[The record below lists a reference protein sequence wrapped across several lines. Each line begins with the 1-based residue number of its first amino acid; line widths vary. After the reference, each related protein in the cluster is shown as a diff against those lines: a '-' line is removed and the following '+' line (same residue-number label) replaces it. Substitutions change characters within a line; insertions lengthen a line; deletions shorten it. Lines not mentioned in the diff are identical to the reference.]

1 MRKILVLMGLPASGK
16 SSFAA
21 KFIADNP
28 SYRRVNKDSIRE
40 MINFSAWTRN
50 GDNLVQSIRDAV
62 IHEILTSG
70 YNVVIDDT
78 NLQQVHIDKFEQFA
92 EYYNCEL
99 EFLYFDVSLEECI
112 ERDSQR
118 IGCVGEEVIRRLWNS
133 RTVDVNKYKRGEYYG
148 IKA

>member
-21 KFIADNP
+21 KFIADNQ
-28 SYRRVNKDSIRE
+28 SYRRVNKDSIRV
-40 MINFSAWTRN
+40 MINFSAWTRK
-50 GDNLVQSIRDAV
+50 DENLVQSIRDAV

-92 EYYNCEL
+92 EYYGCEL
-99 EFLYFDVSLEECI
+99 VFKYFDVPLEECI
-112 ERDSQR
+112 ARDSQR
-118 IGCVGEEVIRRLWNS
+118 VGRVGEEVIRRLWNS
-133 RTVDVNKYKRGEYYG
+133 RTVDVDKYKC
-148 IKA
+148 